1 MRVLHLFEH
10 AVLGPTDAARR
21 ALALLEGLRSQ
32 GVQTVQLAAPP
43 ALAAVPAAAS
53 PAMPPGW
60 QFYRTP
66 APFRLAAC
74 LPPWTHAPV
83 AGLLLARRVRE
94 VARLTRPQLIHV
106 HAGSG
111 HALAA
116 WPAARLAGL
125 PLLVETDRRGAGPPL
140 PWLDRLALRGA
151 DALVAA
157 SPDVRTV
164 LRAGGIRA
172 RRIAV
177 LPSAADLPGAC
188 VAVQGPP
195 GLEGAPLLAYAG
207 QLDAAGGIELLLE
220 ALALLR
226 RTRPALRLVVAGA
239 GAGTGSGA
247 GTGVRLQELEQRI
260 AALGLRGHVV
270 FTGELTGRR
279 LADLLPRA
287 DVAVFPAMP
296 GAHAAAM
303 APPRQ
308 LLNAIAQGCTV
319 VASDLAC
326 HAELLVHGHNGM
338 LFRAG
343 SRTALAG
350 TLARLLD
357 EPLRLRPL
365 GRAAAETIAQRRSW
379 PVTAARYRTL
389 YETILHDHGR
399 PRGVPS
405 PRPRHRGHPGDP
417 DANGL

>member
-1 MRVLHLFEH
+1 MRVLHLFDH
-10 AVLGPTDAARR
+10 AVLRPTDYARR
-21 ALALLEGLRSQ
+21 ALALLEGLRGQ
-32 GVQTVQLAAPP
+32 GVQTVQLAAPGDP
-43 ALAAVPAAAS
+43 ADGAAAGG
-53 PAMPPGW
+53 AMPPGW

-66 APFRLAAC
+66 APDRLLSSLPFC
-74 LPPWTHAPV
+74 LR
-83 AGLLLARRVRE
+83 AGAGGILLAQRVHDVTRM
-94 VARLTRPQLIHV
+94 TRPQLIHV
-106 HAGSG
+106 HAASR

-116 WPAARLAGL
+116 WPAARLARL
-125 PLLVETDRRGAGPPL
+125 PLLLETDRRGPAGPVLPL
-140 PWLDRLALRGA
+140 LDRLALRGA

-157 SPDVRTV
+157 SADARAG

-207 QLDAAGGIELLLE
+207 QLETADGIDLLLE

-239 GAGTGSGA
+239 GL
-247 GTGVRLQELEQRI
+247 RLDELEGRA

-287 DVAVFPAMP
+287 DVTVFPALP
-296 GAHAAAM
+296 GARTAGM
-303 APPRQ
+303 ARPRQ
-308 LLNAIAQGCTV
+308 LLNAMAQGCAV

-326 HAELLVHGHNGM
+326 HTPLLIHGHNGV

-343 SRTALAG
+343 SRTALSGA
-350 TLARLLD
+350 LARLLD

-365 GRAAAETIAQRRSW
+365 GRAAADTIAARHSW
-379 PVTAARYRTL
+379 PVTAARYRKL
-389 YETILHDHGR
+389 YETILHDHDHGSQR
-399 PRGVPS
+399 RS
-405 PRPRHRGHPGDP
+405 PRFAP
-417 DANGL
+417 